1 MYGRMDVL
9 CDTSFL
15 MALVS
20 APVKR
25 LEKVEAEVGG
35 FVFLIPSIV
44 VDELER
50 LEKRT
55 GPKRSRIARIARE
68 ISTSKFRLIELSKS
82 GHVDEAILD
91 YAKVSKCVVATL
103 DRNLRDKVLDNNT
116 PVISL
121 SNNRLII
128 AYPRK

>member
-1 MYGRMDVL
+1 MDVL

-35 FVFLIPSIV
+35 FVFLVPSIV

-55 GPKRSRIARIARE
+55 GPKRSHIARMARE
-68 ISTSKFRLIELSKS
+68 ISTSKFRLIDLSN
-82 GHVDEAILD
+82 GHVDEAILE
-91 YAKVSKCVVATL
+91 YAKVSNCVVATL
-103 DRNLRDKVLDNNT
+103 DRNLRNKLLNT
-116 PVISL
+116 NIPVISL

>member
-1 MYGRMDVL
+1 VL

-25 LEKVEAEVGG
+25 LEKVEAELGG
-35 FVFLIPSIV
+35 FIFLVPSIV
-44 VDELER
+44 VAELER

-55 GPKRSRIARIARE
+55 GPKRSHIAKTARE
-68 ISTSKFRLIELSKS
+68 ISTSKFRLIELSKDE
-82 GHVDEAILD
+82 HVDEAILE

-103 DRNLRDKVLDNNT
+103 DRSLRDKLLSANT
-116 PVISL
+116 PVITL

>member
-1 MYGRMDVL
+1 MDVL

-20 APVKR
+20 APVK
-25 LEKVEAEVGG
+25 LLDKVEAEVGVL
-35 FVFLIPSIV
+35 VFLVPSIV
-44 VDELER
+44 VAELER

-55 GPKRSRIARIARE
+55 GPKRSHIARMARK
-68 ISTSKFRLIELSKS
+68 ISTSKFRLIELSKA
-82 GHVDEAILD
+82 GHVDEAILE

-103 DRNLRDKVLDNNT
+103 DRSLRDKLLDANT

-121 SNNRLII
+121 SSNRLII
-128 AYPRK
+128 AYPTK

>member
-1 MYGRMDVL
+1 MDVL

-20 APVKR
+20 TPVKR
-25 LEKVEAEVGG
+25 LEKVEAEFGG
-35 FVFLIPSIV
+35 FVFLVPSLV

-55 GPKRSRIARIARE
+55 GPKRSHIARLARE
-68 ISTSKFRLIELSKS
+68 ISTSKFRPIDLSRA
-82 GHVDEAILD
+82 GHVDEAILE
-91 YAKVSKCVVATL
+91 YAKVAKCVVATL
-103 DRNLRDKVLDNNT
+103 DRNLRNKLLDTNI

-128 AYPRK
+128 AYPTK

>member
-1 MYGRMDVL
+1 MDVL

-35 FVFLIPSIV
+35 FVFLVPSIV

-55 GPKRSRIARIARE
+55 GPKRSHIARMARE
-68 ISTSKFRLIELSKS
+68 ISTSKFRLIDLSN
-82 GHVDEAILD
+82 GHVDEAILE

-103 DRNLRDKVLDNNT
+103 DRNLRDKLLDTNT

>member
-1 MYGRMDVL
+1 MDVL

-25 LEKVEAEVGG
+25 LEKVEAELGG
-35 FVFLIPSIV
+35 VIFLVPSIV
-44 VDELER
+44 VAELEK

-55 GPKRSRIARIARE
+55 SPKRAHIAKLARE
-68 ISTSKFRLIELSKS
+68 ISTSKFGLIELSKA
-82 GHVDEAILD
+82 GHADEAILE

-103 DRNLRDKVLDNNT
+103 DRSLRDKLLNANT

-128 AYPRK
+128 VYPTK

>member
-1 MYGRMDVL
+1 MDVL

-25 LEKVEAEVGG
+25 LEKVEAELGG
-35 FVFLIPSIV
+35 VIFLVPSIV
-44 VDELER
+44 VAELEK

-55 GPKRSRIARIARE
+55 GPKRSHIAKMARE
-68 ISTSKFRLIELSKS
+68 ISTSNFGLIELSKA
-82 GHVDEAILD
+82 GHADEAILE

-103 DRNLRDKVLDNNT
+103 DRSLRDKLLNANT

-128 AYPRK
+128 VYPTK

>member
-1 MYGRMDVL
+1 MDVL

-15 MALVS
+15 MAMVS

-25 LEKVEAEVGG
+25 LEKVEAELGG
-35 FVFLIPSIV
+35 IIFLVPSTV
-44 VDELER
+44 VAELKK

-55 GPKRSRIARIARE
+55 GPKRSHIAKRARE
-68 ISTSKFRLIELSKS
+68 ISTSKFRLIELSRAE
-82 GHVDEAILD
+82 HVDEAILEF
-91 YAKVSKCVVATL
+91 AKVSKCVVATL
-103 DRNLRDKVLDNNT
+103 DRSLRDKLLNANT

-128 AYPRK
+128 VYPRK

>member
-1 MYGRMDVL
+1 MDVL

-35 FVFLIPSIV
+35 FVFLVPSIV
-44 VDELER
+44 IDELES
-50 LEKRT
+50 LEKKT
-55 GPKRSRIARIARE
+55 GPKRSHIAKMARK
-68 ISTSKFRLIELSKS
+68 ISTSKFRLIELSKA
-82 GHVDEAILD
+82 GHVDEAILE

-103 DRNLRDKVLDNNT
+103 DRSLRDKLLDANT
-116 PVISL
+116 PVVSL

-128 AYPRK
+128 VYPRK

>member
-1 MYGRMDVL
+1 MDVL

-15 MALVS
+15 MALVA

-35 FVFLIPSIV
+35 FVFLVPSIV

-55 GPKRSRIARIARE
+55 GPKRSHIARMARE
-68 ISTSKFRLIELSKS
+68 ISTSKFRLIDLSK
-82 GHVDEAILD
+82 GRHVDEAILE

-103 DRNLRDKVLDNNT
+103 DRNLRNKLLDTNI

>member
-1 MYGRMDVL
+1 
-9 CDTSFL
+9 
-15 MALVS
+15 MAIVS

-25 LEKVEAEVGG
+25 LEKVEAELGG
-35 FVFLIPSIV
+35 VIFLVPSIV
-44 VDELER
+44 VAELEK

-55 GPKRSRIARIARE
+55 GPKRSHIAKMARE
-68 ISTSKFRLIELSKS
+68 ISTSKFRLIELSKA
-82 GHVDEAILD
+82 GHVDEAIVE

-103 DRNLRDKVLDNNT
+103 DRGLRDKLLNANT

-128 AYPRK
+128 VYPRK

>member
-1 MYGRMDVL
+1 MDVL

-25 LEKVEAEVGG
+25 LEKVEAELGG
-35 FVFLIPSIV
+35 VIFLVPSIV
-44 VDELER
+44 VAELEK

-55 GPKRSRIARIARE
+55 GPKRSHIAKMARE
-68 ISTSKFRLIELSKS
+68 ISTSKFGLIEISKA
-82 GHVDEAILD
+82 GHVDEAILE

-103 DRNLRDKVLDNNT
+103 DRSLRDKLLNANT

-128 AYPRK
+128 VYPRK

>member
-1 MYGRMDVL
+1 VL

-20 APVKR
+20 APVK
-25 LEKVEAEVGG
+25 LLDKVEAEVGVL
-35 FVFLIPSIV
+35 VFLVPSIV
-44 VDELER
+44 VAELER

-55 GPKRSRIARIARE
+55 GPKRSHIARMARK
-68 ISTSKFRLIELSKS
+68 ISTSKFRLIELSKA
-82 GHVDEAILD
+82 GHVDEAILE

-103 DRNLRDKVLDNNT
+103 DRSLRDKLLDANT

-121 SNNRLII
+121 SSNRLII
-128 AYPRK
+128 AYPTK

>member
-1 MYGRMDVL
+1 MDVL

-25 LEKVEAEVGG
+25 LEKVEAELGG
-35 FVFLIPSIV
+35 VIFLVPSIV
-44 VDELER
+44 VAELEK

-55 GPKRSRIARIARE
+55 GPKRSHIAKMARE
-68 ISTSKFRLIELSKS
+68 ISTSKFEFIELSKA
-82 GHVDEAILD
+82 GHVDEAILE

-103 DRNLRDKVLDNNT
+103 DRSLRDKLLNANT

>member
-1 MYGRMDVL
+1 MDVL

-35 FVFLIPSIV
+35 FVFLVPSIV

-55 GPKRSRIARIARE
+55 GPKRSHIARMARE
-68 ISTSKFRLIELSKS
+68 ISTSKFRLIDLSN
-82 GHVDEAILD
+82 GHVDEAILE

-103 DRNLRDKVLDNNT
+103 DRNLRNKLLNT
-116 PVISL
+116 NIPVISL

>member
-1 MYGRMDVL
+1 MDVL

-25 LEKVEAEVGG
+25 LEKVEAELGG
-35 FVFLIPSIV
+35 VIFLVPSIV
-44 VDELER
+44 VAELEK

-55 GPKRSRIARIARE
+55 GPKRSHIAKMARE
-68 ISTSKFRLIELSKS
+68 ISTSNFGLIELSKA
-82 GHVDEAILD
+82 GHVDEAILE

-103 DRNLRDKVLDNNT
+103 DRSLRDKLLNANT

-128 AYPRK
+128 VYPTK